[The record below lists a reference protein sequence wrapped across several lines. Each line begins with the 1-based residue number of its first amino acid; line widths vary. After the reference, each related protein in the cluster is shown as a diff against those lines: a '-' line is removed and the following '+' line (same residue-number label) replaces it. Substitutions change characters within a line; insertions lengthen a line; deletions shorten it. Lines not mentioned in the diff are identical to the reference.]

1 MTYNNKKYDTLHY
14 CTSHHNIMMEMQIC
28 VYTNINKNMVTQTL
42 KQEIT
47 QLEANFCAGLSDSN
61 RLLILYALNEKP
73 LNVTDLANELG
84 LSQPT
89 MSRHLKILRERGL
102 VYTIRTGTVIT
113 YHLSDPRLIQALDL
127 LRNVMRERLTHQA
140 NLINEISQE
149 NV

>member
-1 MTYNNKKYDTLHY
+1 
-14 CTSHHNIMMEMQIC
+14 
-28 VYTNINKNMVTQTL
+28 MVTPTL

-47 QLEANFCAGLSDSN
+47 QLEANFCAALSDPN

-73 LNVTDLANELG
+73 LNVTELSNELG

-89 MSRHLKILRERGL
+89 MSRHLKVLRERGL

-113 YHLSDPRLIQALDL
+113 YRLFDPRLIQALDL
-127 LRNVMRERLTHQA
+127 LRNIMRERLTHQA

>member
-1 MTYNNKKYDTLHY
+1 
-14 CTSHHNIMMEMQIC
+14 
-28 VYTNINKNMVTQTL
+28 MVTQTL

-102 VYTIRTGTVIT
+102 VFTIRTGTVIT